1 MVACGVRHEEQVGVL
16 LLRPLRVRRE
26 RTVPGTRMLLT
37 VAAPAEIG
45 TNGRDVALAERRVL
59 REDDDLLADALAED
73 LLDRERV
80 LDRLATGAERV
91 AVVARDEI
99 RRAGP
104 EMFRTR
110 FCSAS
115 GAIWSAMPDWCYRR

>member
-1 MVACGVRHEEQVGVL
+1 M
-16 LLRPLRVRRE
+16 
-26 RTVPGTRMLLT
+26 
-37 VAAPAEIG
+37 AAPAEIG

-99 RRAGP
+99 RRGRPRDVQDAVLLG
-104 EMFRTR
+104 E
-110 FCSAS
+110 
-115 GAIWSAMPDWCYRR
+115 RRDLERDARLVLPPMIL